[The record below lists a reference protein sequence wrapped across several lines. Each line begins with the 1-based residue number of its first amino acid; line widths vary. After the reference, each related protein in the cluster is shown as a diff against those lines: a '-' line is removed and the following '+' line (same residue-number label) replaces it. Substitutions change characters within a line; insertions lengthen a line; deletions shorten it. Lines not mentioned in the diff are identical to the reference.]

1 MKNYLMNM
9 MLLVMSL
16 SLVGCIGEFGEDS
29 AANTT
34 TKTSTN
40 PPVDAPPPPPVDAP
54 PPPSVDAPPPPPV
67 DAPPPPPVDVPISGS
82 TSLSWTAPVTRTDD
96 SSLLSMAEIAGYRI
110 YMGSSAANFAL
121 LTDIANVHIT
131 EYKIN
136 NLGEGT
142 YYFAV
147 STYSIENIE
156 SDVSQIVSK
165 TI

>member
-40 PPVDAPPPPPVDAP
+40 PPADAPTPPPADAP
-54 PPPSVDAPPPPPV
+54 TPPPADAPTPPP
-67 DAPPPPPVDVPISGS
+67 ADVPISGS
-82 TSLSWTAPVTRTDD
+82 ASLSWIAPIERIDGT
-96 SSLLSMAEIAGYRI
+96 SLSMAEIAGYRI
-110 YMGSSAANFAL
+110 YMGSSATNLAL
-121 LTDIANVHIT
+121 LTDVADAYIMK
-131 EYKIN
+131 YKVD

-156 SDVSQIVSK
+156 SNVSQIVSK